1 MHVKCHRDKFHFDL
15 MPCVHVVCSSA
26 TDAAAG
32 ARGRALGGHR
42 VPRGPDLHLLVLRA
56 ATAAAAAGAP
66 AGAAAAH
73 APADPDGDDAAA
85 IGAVRGTHPDL
96 R

>member
-1 MHVKCHRDKFHFDL
+1 MY
-15 MPCVHVVCSSA
+15 PCCSSA

-32 ARGRALGGHR
+32 PRGRAIGGHR
-42 VPRGPDLHLLVLRA
+42 VPHGPDVYLLILRA
-56 ATAAAAAGAP
+56 AAAAAAGAP

-85 IGAVRGTHPDL
+85 SIGAVRGTHADIWCE
-96 R
+96 

>member
-1 MHVKCHRDKFHFDL
+1 MY
-15 MPCVHVVCSSA
+15 PCCSSA

-32 ARGRALGGHR
+32 PRGRAIGGHR
-42 VPRGPDLHLLVLRA
+42 VPHGPDVHLLILRA
-56 ATAAAAAGAP
+56 AAAAAGAP

-85 IGAVRGTHPDL
+85 SIGAVRGTHADIWCE
-96 R
+96 